1 MLEGKVAWVT
11 GGGSGIGEAGAI
23 ALAEAGATVIISG
36 RNETKLDAVVAKIN
50 HAGHKASAL
59 ALDVTDRAAV
69 AKGAAALL
77 AQHGNIH
84 ILINSAGI
92 NLPNRRW
99 KNLTA
104 ESFDRIVTTNL
115 NGTFYAIEAVL
126 PKMREQRDGCII
138 NVASWSGRYHAY
150 LTGPAYN
157 ASKFAVVEMTLALN
171 DDEGPNGIRA
181 CALCPGEVA
190 TPLVSRRPVPP
201 PPEDIARMLKPEDLG
216 RAIRFVAEMPPH
228 VAINELVI
236 SPTYNRIMVGG
247 PDIRRD

>member
-1 MLEGKVAWVT
+1 MLQGKIAWVT

-23 ALAEAGATVIISG
+23 ALAEAGATVIVSG
-36 RNETKLDAVVAKIN
+36 RDDAKLGAVVAKIIG
-50 HAGHKASAL
+50 AGHKASAL

-69 AKGAAALL
+69 AEGAEALL

-115 NGTFYAIEAVL
+115 NGTFYTIEAVL

-157 ASKFAVVEMTLALN
+157 AAKFAVVELTLALN

-190 TPLVSRRPVPP
+190 TPLVARRPVPP
-201 PPEDIARMLKPEDLG
+201 PPEDVARMLKPEDLG

-247 PDIRRD
+247 PDIVRT